1 MRRTH
6 IPIISLMRSGSSELV
21 ADLALN
27 SPVAMRSLGEPFNER
42 RGSTFKGVPGD
53 PSKNDPLKLLRAKA
67 TRNMTAS
74 RFFVFKVFSG
84 HLALPQLGR
93 LLSTPTVCPVVL
105 ERSNATERA
114 CSLAYARQTNDWSGH
129 ERKGGKGSRWHP
141 TCEKPATASDLRE
154 RLAAERAQQTWFA
167 NVRKEL
173 QQHRRPHLWLTMEFV
188 AAERRRALDA
198 IYGFCGVGGATNLSR
213 PLLHAQKY

>member
-1 MRRTH
+1 MRRMH

-93 LLSTPTVCPVVL
+93 KKLHCGPEVRASVLLEL
-105 ERSNATERA
+105 
-114 CSLAYARQTNDWSGH
+114 LAH
-129 ERKGGKGSRWHP
+129 
-141 TCEKPATASDLRE
+141 
-154 RLAAERAQQTWFA
+154 
-167 NVRKEL
+167 VRKPRLLCTFGCE
-173 QQHRRPHLWLTMEFV
+173 
-188 AAERRRALDA
+188 ALA
-198 IYGFCGVGGATNLSR
+198 KITGCGG
-213 PLLHAQKY
+213 LLAGRVPS